1 MILFEIHYQ
10 CPVAVLLYYTYLH
23 IHGAEAEFAPPPK
36 MLPPK

>member
-1 MILFEIHYQ
+1 MILFEIHYL
-10 CPVAVLLYYTYLH
+10 CPVAVLLYTYLH